1 MMSDTL
7 KRYLSV
13 KQICDLLPV
22 GKSLVYRMIQ
32 SGELPSTRFGGRIL
46 VPAEALQALLTL
58 EPPQPHTLPQSPPPR
73 RRTKRRKHDQM
84 DLW

>member
-1 MMSDTL
+1 MSDTL

-22 GKSLVYRMIQ
+22 GKSLVYRMIED
-32 SGELPSTRFGGRIL
+32 GELPSTRFGGRIL
-46 VPAEALQALLTL
+46 VPAEALQALLTSKL
-58 EPPQPHTLPQSPPPR
+58 PQPHATPQSPPR
-73 RRTKRRKHDQM
+73 RRSKRHKRDQI